1 MRSAPPEL
9 RFGTALA
16 APSRASFAF
25 LGEAQRWGQTKE
37 SGLAM
42 LGAAPGRYLYSL
54 APLIS
59 PPDGL
64 DFSLRAALVLPGRS
78 QTPSPAELLASI
90 SLQSFHFYF
99 FFPLPFTSETFLS
112 QLPGSSPPCLGNET
126 SSTKKTCGK
135 PEKKLIL
142 TKNKIR

>member
-99 FFPLPFTSETFLS
+99 FFRFHSQVRPFCLS
-112 QLPGSSPPCLGNET
+112 FPDPHPRVWEMKPRVQRKHAGNLRK
-126 SSTKKTCGK
+126 S
-135 PEKKLIL
+135 
-142 TKNKIR
+142 